1 MFFSS
6 FCLAMPHT
14 IFNIDD
20 NVALTE
26 NYLFADALP
35 DLIAGKHLAF

>member
-1 MFFSS
+1 M
-6 FCLAMPHT
+6 AHT

-26 NYLFADALP
+26 NYLFHDALP
-35 DLIAGKHLAF
+35 DLIAGTDK